1 MTDKKHVYRFS
12 APAKFNLFLHVTGR
26 RDDGMHLLESI
37 FVLVDLCDSLSFE
50 VLSQP
55 DIVRTGDVVG
65 EVDQD
70 LCVRAAKLLQ
80 EKTGCKSGVKIDV
93 TKRIPSGAGLGGGS
107 SDCATTLLALNR
119 LWNLNLSKDEL
130 MKLGNSLGADVPFF
144 IFGTS
149 ALARG
154 TGDILEKIDI
164 PESYWAM
171 IMPETPTSTHLIFRD
186 PDLTRDTKSLKIA
199 LLSDQIRLRWPE
211 LPGKNDLQAVAVR
224 VNPRIQTAL
233 DALGSQAR
241 MTGSGSAVFAWAGS
255 EEQAL
260 EKLKNT
266 PAGMRGYAFK
276 NLSQHPFEK
285 ELKAALYDKDLIG
298 YN

>member
-1 MTDKKHVYRFS
+1 MPDATSAYTFS

-37 FVLVDLCDSLSFE
+37 FVLVDLIDTLTFEILSE
-50 VLSQP
+50 P
-55 DIVRTGDVVG
+55 EIVRTGDVVG
-65 EVDQD
+65 DVNQD

-80 EKTGCKSGVKIDV
+80 EETGCTLGAKIDV
-93 TKRIPSGAGLGGGS
+93 KKRIPSGAGLGGGS
-107 SDCATTLLALNR
+107 SDCATTLMALNR
-119 LWNLNLSKDEL
+119 LWNLGLTNERL
-130 MKLGNSLGADVPFF
+130 MKLGNRLGADVPFF

-154 TGDILEKIDI
+154 TGNVLEKIEV
-164 PESYWAM
+164 PESHWAM
-171 IMPETPTSTHLIFRD
+171 IMPETPTSTQLIFRD

-233 DALGSQAR
+233 DALGSEAR
-241 MTGSGSAVFAWAGS
+241 MTGSGSAVFAWAS
-255 EEQAL
+255 SQEQAQ

-276 NLSQHPFEK
+276 NLSEHPFEK
-285 ELKAALYDKDLIG
+285 ELKATL
-298 YN
+298 